1 MPRHADFK
9 VNGKCN
15 CRPEPKELWIFL
27 PLQRCMMHDVL
38 GEEKQKGNCGM
49 CLTAN
54 GSQPLLQ
61 PLPPAPADGSEGAA
75 TLAHICMYV

>member
-9 VNGKCN
+9 VNWKCN

-27 PLQRCMMHDVL
+27 PLQRCMMH
-38 GEEKQKGNCGM
+38 EKGNCGM
-49 CLTAN
+49 RLTAH